1 MLILTLAESP
11 TGRFFRDNLLLLIY
25 DEEANAEQNLLAVE
39 VTTKIDVFPAVEHV
53 ISADLCI
60 IINLLLRSYKLSIF
74 FSIFFSFLFLKNNF
88 LNGRDY

>member
-11 TGRFFRDNLLLLIY
+11 TERFSRDNLLLLIY
-25 DEEANAEQNLLAVE
+25 DEEVNAERNLLAVE

-60 IINLLLRSYKLSIF
+60 IIINLLLRNYKLT
-74 FSIFFSFLFLKNNF
+74 IFFSFFF
-88 LNGRDY
+88 SFFFGE

>member
-25 DEEANAEQNLLAVE
+25 DKEVNAERNLLAIE

-60 IINLLLRSYKLSIF
+60 IINLLLRNYKLSIF
-74 FSIFFSFLFLKNNF
+74 FSFFFFFFLENNF
-88 LNGRDY
+88 LNNRDY

>member
-25 DEEANAEQNLLAVE
+25 DKEVNAERNLLAVE

-60 IINLLLRSYKLSIF
+60 IINLLLRNYKLSIF
-74 FSIFFSFLFLKNNF
+74 FSFFFFFFLENNF
-88 LNGRDY
+88 LNNRDY

>member
-25 DEEANAEQNLLAVE
+25 DKEVNAERNLLAVE

-60 IINLLLRSYKLSIF
+60 IINLLLRNYKLSIF
-74 FSIFFSFLFLKNNF
+74 FSFFFLLFFLENYF
-88 LNGRDY
+88 LNNRDY

>member
-25 DEEANAEQNLLAVE
+25 DEEVNAERNLLAVE

-60 IINLLLRSYKLSIF
+60 IINLLLRNYKLSIF
-74 FSIFFSFLFLKNNF
+74 FSFFFFF
-88 LNGRDY
+88 FFGE

>member
-25 DEEANAEQNLLAVE
+25 DKEVNAERNLLAIE

-60 IINLLLRSYKLSIF
+60 IINLLLRNYKLSIF
-74 FSIFFSFLFLKNNF
+74 FSFFFFFFLENNF
-88 LNGRDY
+88 LNDRDY